1 MHRNLIYVPMFHL
14 AHEQPDLVLKRSNR
28 SRDAAFA
35 YWSSVASVALELI
48 QERELATFDVFCEDW
63 STQGQLKVAISNIA
77 NRVKYFHGAASFVGS
92 MLALGGTPRITE
104 DPMALKLADIAI
116 KKQVRMINNP
126 KLDKVPL
133 MREEIVDRRDRAI
146 AARMSSVVGDG
157 GVAVLCMGGA
167 HDVPA
172 HLDNSWQTTIVTTP
186 EFADEISAVKA
197 LEGLLVWPDMYRR
210 QVAPLVS

>member
-1 MHRNLIYVPMFHL
+1 
-14 AHEQPDLVLKRSNR
+14 
-28 SRDAAFA
+28 
-35 YWSSVASVALELI
+35 
-48 QERELATFDVFCEDW
+48 
-63 STQGQLKVAISNIA
+63 
-77 NRVKYFHGAASFVGS
+77 VKYFHGAASFVGS